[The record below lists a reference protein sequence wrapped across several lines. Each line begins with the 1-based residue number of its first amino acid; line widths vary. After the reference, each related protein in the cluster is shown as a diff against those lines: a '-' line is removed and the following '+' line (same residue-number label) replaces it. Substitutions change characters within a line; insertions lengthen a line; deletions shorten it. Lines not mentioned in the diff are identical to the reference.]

1 MINIDSIQ
9 SLTDFKRNTNESV
22 EKLRRTGRPIVLT
35 VNGRA
40 ELVVLDAKA
49 FQDIVDQMEFTD
61 SETTPIFTIVAYS
74 IKIGTL
80 KDQVYQMTSTNTA
93 GWDFPM
99 VHP

>member
-61 SETTPIFTIVAYS
+61 SVREVQKGIDSVAKYGA
-74 IKIGTL
+74 KPAREVL
-80 KDQVYQMTSTNTA
+80 KKLAEKHGLSS
-93 GWDFPM
+93 
-99 VHP
+99 